1 MKTYFNKYFYV
12 VLIPVLFTACTK
24 DNVVPD
30 QPKYLKISEGVSSN
44 SSFNVELY
52 AKDSLFV
59 GYNKVFFK
67 LNDKASGAA
76 VSQSTIVLHPL
87 MNMGTYSHA
96 CPLENPGT
104 SQNTDGYFEGAILFS
119 MPGSGNSWSLSAD
132 LTANS
137 KSETVLLPIKNVAA
151 TDPVQKIVVI
161 DSLST
166 GAGTWTITKY
176 PMSLV
181 KPAAWKVGTNP
192 FEITVHTMASMMSFP
207 CCTDLSIEITPEMPS
222 MGHGSPN
229 NINPVH
235 VANGHYVG
243 TVNFT
248 MTGAWRINLVVKKGT
263 RVIGSKAYFD
273 IVF

>member
-1 MKTYFNKYFYV
+1 MKNYCIKNTGV
-12 VLIPVLFTACTK
+12 ILILLLLNACTK
-24 DNVVPD
+24 DNTIPD
-30 QPKYLKISEGVSSN
+30 KPNFVNVTEVISSG
-44 SSFNVELY
+44 SSFNIVFY

-67 LNDKASGAA
+67 ITDKVTGAS
-76 VSQSTIVLHPL
+76 VSQATINLHPL

-96 CPLENPGT
+96 CPFENPVT
-104 SQNTDGYFEGAILFS
+104 TLNTDGYFEGAILFS

-132 LTANS
+132 IIANGKTETAQF
-137 KSETVLLPIKNVAA
+137 PIEKVIA
-151 TDPVQKIVVI
+151 TNPVQKIVAI
-161 DSLST
+161 DSLSS
-166 GAGTWTITKY
+166 GPGTWTITKY

-181 KPAAWKVGTNP
+181 KPDNWKVGNNN
-192 FEITVHTMASMMSFP
+192 FEVTVHTMASMMSFP

-229 NINPVH
+229 NVNPAH
-235 VANGHYVG
+235 VANGHYAG

-248 MTGAWRINLVVKKGT
+248 MTGAWRINMVIKKGP
-263 RVIGSKAYFD
+263 RIISNKSYFD